1 MIPTYFSATRLKAL
15 STPTKRI
22 QNSIRC
28 SAAAAASP
36 EPGFLHFSGA
46 GKSGAVTFS
55 SMPSSSSS
63 SSSSAA
69 TKPTQPQEK
78 SIVSPSAGP
87 GSLQFVGAGK
97 MGTVSFTSSPKP
109 ILLRDRLAAAGL
121 AGIVAY
127 GIFNTLYYTV
137 AFLMVFKL
145 AKVPSGQGIA
155 ASAQAALK
163 ILAVVWAGS
172 QVTKVARAGAALL
185 AVPFVDA
192 LLDLIKRKF
201 SLGSKRDA
209 FLRVIFPACILV
221 AVVLFSGI
229 TLLYM

>member
-1 MIPTYFSATRLKAL
+1 MLPTCFSHTRLEAL
-15 STPTKRI
+15 PTPRKHNK
-22 QNSIRC
+22 NSINC

-36 EPGFLHFSGA
+36 GPGFLDFSKSA

-55 SMPSSSSS
+55 NAPS
-63 SSSSAA
+63 AGR
-69 TKPTQPQEK
+69 KPTQPQEK
-78 SIVSPSAGP
+78 TSELSSPGP

-97 MGTVSFTSSPKP
+97 MGTVSFTSSAKP
-109 ILLRDRLAAAGL
+109 TSVRDKLAAAGL

-137 AFLMVFKL
+137 AFLMVFKI
-145 AKVPSGQGIA
+145 AKIPSGQGLA
-155 ASAQAALK
+155 ASAQAVAK

-172 QVTKVARAGAALL
+172 QVTKLVRAGAALL

-192 LLDLIKRKF
+192 LLSFIKQKF
-201 SLGSKRDA
+201 SLDSKRDA

-221 AVVLFSGI
+221 AVVLFGGVI
-229 TLLYM
+229 LLYM